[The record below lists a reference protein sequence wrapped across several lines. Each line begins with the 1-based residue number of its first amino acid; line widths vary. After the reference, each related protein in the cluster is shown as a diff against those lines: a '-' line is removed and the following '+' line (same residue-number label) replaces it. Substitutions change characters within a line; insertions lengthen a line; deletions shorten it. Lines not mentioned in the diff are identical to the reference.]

1 VGRGMQK
8 QLTKQALVSLLASLL
23 ATAAISQERGAAMA
37 TVPEYSDEPSGWV
50 RVEVAIFA
58 DSNAATL
65 NAETWE
71 HAPTLRYPESRRWLT
86 RYDEIKALMDEWGE
100 SAVTVNA
107 DGSIDVVPEPII
119 EPVIE
124 AAQETSEP
132 LIDSE
137 LEGES
142 LEATMGNASLQV
154 SDDSGINVDSLL
166 GIDEAETLTDG
177 DTSPSAEIDGSDLAQ
192 LVEPLPQ
199 DALELSNNPDDDP
212 NSAPAAPIA
221 GGTQVSMEELLTEV
235 DTDSIAD
242 SALAEESVADDAT
255 VAVSTEGL
263 DDNVDTAAIDAVD
276 IFNTGDMTDASAPFG
291 SMTGGF
297 PDNSSIPGS
306 DINWLDGYAIDEENA
321 EDTDTIA
328 PEEAP
333 PALPTPYQAL
343 AVEMLKQGL
352 DKLQQQADRAPVTA
366 VAWLQGPG
374 DDGTP
379 IVLDA
384 WQEASDFPIVQGTLT
399 FARDEQAFVAVDLWL
414 NTSGDYLPPRFEA
427 IETPSAPKRVLVI
440 ETPPTEQEPALEA
453 EAPQFIDL
461 RTGLNTDGSVSKVDE
476 SGATSESAEQTSSP
490 YRHAI
495 AVSEQRDIREGY
507 VRYIDHPTLQVVAT
521 WRELSFKEVYEL
533 GESQRIRRDIDSL
546 TRTLT
551 AAPNTTGLTPG
562 SPRPQTAPE
571 SMDSSA
577 P

>member
-1 VGRGMQK
+1 MQK
-8 QLTKQALVSLLASLL
+8 QLTKQALLSLLASLL
-23 ATAAISQERGAAMA
+23 ATAAISQERGEALA

-58 DSNAATL
+58 DSDSEAL
-65 NAETWE
+65 KSETWE
-71 HAPTLRYPESRRWLT
+71 HAPKLGYPENRRWLT
-86 RYDEIKALMDEWGE
+86 QYEEIKALMDKWGE

-107 DGSIDVVPEPII
+107 DGSIDVVSEPVI

-132 LIDSE
+132 LIDGE

-142 LEATMGNASLQV
+142 LEATMGNAPLQV
-154 SDDSGINVDSLL
+154 SDDSGITVDSLL

-192 LVEPLPQ
+192 LVEPLPE

-212 NSAPAAPIA
+212 NSAPADPTS
-221 GGTQVSMEELLTEV
+221 GGTQVSMEELLSEV
-235 DTDSIAD
+235 ETGSNAD
-242 SALAEESVADDAT
+242 S
-255 VAVSTEGL
+255 
-263 DDNVDTAAIDAVD
+263 AAIDAVD
-276 IFNTGDMTDASAPFG
+276 IFNTGDLTDASAQFG

-297 PDNSSIPGS
+297 PDNSSISGS

-366 VAWLQGPG
+366 VAWLQAPG
-374 DDGTP
+374 DSGAP

-384 WQEASDFPIVQGTLT
+384 WQQASDFPVVQGTLT
-399 FARDEQAFVAVDLWL
+399 FTRDDEATITVDLWL
-414 NTSGDYLPPRFEA
+414 NTVGDYLPPRFEA
-427 IETPSAPKRVLVI
+427 IETPSLPERVLIV
-440 ETPPTEQEPALEA
+440 ERSPTDQEPVQDRESP
-453 EAPQFIDL
+453 EFIDL
-461 RTGLNTDGSVSKVDE
+461 RTGLNTDGSESSVDKPDTTFE
-476 SGATSESAEQTSSP
+476 TAEQTPSS
-490 YRHAI
+490 YQHAI
-495 AVSEQRDIREGY
+495 AISEQRNVREGY

-521 WRELSFKEVYEL
+521 WRELSFKEIYEL
-533 GESQRIRRDIDSL
+533 GESQRVRRDIDNL

-551 AAPNTTGLTPG
+551 AAPKTTV
-562 SPRPQTAPE
+562 PRPQAAPE
-571 SMDSSA
+571 FADPIA

>member
-1 VGRGMQK
+1 MQK
-8 QLTKQALVSLLASLL
+8 QLTKQALLSLLASLL
-23 ATAAISQERGAAMA
+23 ATAVVSQERGEALA

-50 RVEVAIFA
+50 RIEVAIFA
-58 DSNAATL
+58 DSNATTL

-132 LIDSE
+132 LIDGE

-142 LEATMGNASLQV
+142 METTMGNASLQV

-177 DTSPSAEIDGSDLAQ
+177 DTSPLAEIDGSDLAQ
-192 LVEPLPQ
+192 LVEPLPEN
-199 DALELSNNPDDDP
+199 AIELSNNPDDDP

-263 DDNVDTAAIDAVD
+263 DDKVDTAAIDAVD
-276 IFNTGDMTDASAPFG
+276 IFNTGDMTDASAQFG

-297 PDNSSIPGS
+297 PDNTSIPGS

-321 EDTDTIA
+321 ENTDTIA

-343 AVEMLKQGL
+343 AMEMLKQGL

-399 FARDEQAFVAVDLWL
+399 FARDDEAFVAVDLWL

-453 EAPQFIDL
+453 DVPEFIDL
-461 RTGLNTDGSVSKVDE
+461 RTGLNTDGSASKMDE
-476 SGATSESAEQTSSP
+476 SDTTTESAEQTSSP

-533 GESQRIRRDIDSL
+533 GESQRIRRDIDNL

-551 AAPNTTGLTPG
+551 AAPNTTAPKPED
-562 SPRPQTAPE
+562 PRFQAVPEATDTIAP
-571 SMDSSA
+571 
-577 P
+577 

>member
-1 VGRGMQK
+1 MQK

-107 DGSIDVVPEPII
+107 DGSIDVVPEPVI

-124 AAQETSEP
+124 AVQENSEP
-132 LIDSE
+132 LIDGE
-137 LEGES
+137 LEGEFP
-142 LEATMGNASLQV
+142 EATMGDAPLEV
-154 SDDSGINVDSLL
+154 SDDAGIAVDSIL
-166 GIDEAETLTDG
+166 GIDEPEALTG
-177 DTSPSAEIDGSDLAQ
+177 ADTSPSAEIDGSDLAE
-192 LVEPLPQ
+192 VFEPLPE
-199 DALELSNNPDDDP
+199 DARELDNNPDVSP
-212 NSAPAAPIA
+212 NGSSAALIS
-221 GGTQVSMEELLTEV
+221 GETQVSMEELLSEV
-235 DTDSIAD
+235 DTDSNAD
-242 SALAEESVADDAT
+242 SALAEEIVAGDAT

-276 IFNTGDMTDASAPFG
+276 IFNTDDLTDASAQFG

-306 DINWLDGYAIDEENA
+306 DINWLDGYAIDEESA

-343 AVEMLKQGL
+343 TVEMLKQGL
-352 DKLQQQADRAPVTA
+352 AKLRQQTDRAPVTA
-366 VAWLQGPG
+366 LAWLQAPG
-374 DDGTP
+374 DSGTP
-379 IVLDA
+379 VVLDA
-384 WQEASDFPIVQGTLT
+384 WQQTSDLPVIQGTLT
-399 FARDEQAFVAVDLWL
+399 FVRDDEASVTVDLWL
-414 NTSGDYLPPRFEA
+414 NTVGDYLPPRFEA
-427 IETPSAPKRVLVI
+427 IETPSAPRRMLVI
-440 ETPPTEQEPALEA
+440 ETPPTDQEPVQDSQ
-453 EAPQFIDL
+453 APEFIDL
-461 RTGLNTDGSVSKVDE
+461 RTGLNTDGSESSVDE
-476 SGATSESAEQTSSP
+476 SDASIESEQQKSSP

-495 AVSEQRDIREGY
+495 AVSEQRDIREGF
-507 VRYIDHPTLQVVAT
+507 VRYIDHPALQVVAT

-551 AAPNTTGLTPG
+551 AAPKTG
-562 SPRPQTAPE
+562 SPRLQADP
-571 SMDSSA
+571 DSSA
-577 P
+577 TIAP

>member
-1 VGRGMQK
+1 MQK
-8 QLTKQALVSLLASLL
+8 QLTKQALLSLLASLL
-23 ATAAISQERGAAMA
+23 ATAAISQERGEALA

-50 RVEVAIFA
+50 RIEVAIFA
-58 DSNAATL
+58 DSNTTTL

-124 AAQETSEP
+124 AARETSEP

-137 LEGES
+137 LEGEF
-142 LEATMGNASLQV
+142 LEVAMGDAPLQV
-154 SDDSGINVDSLL
+154 SDDAGITVDSPL
-166 GIDEAETLTDG
+166 GIDEPETLTG
-177 DTSPSAEIDGSDLAQ
+177 RDTSPPAEINGSDLAQ
-192 LVEPLPQ
+192 PVEPVPE

-212 NSAPAAPIA
+212 NSPPAAPIA

-255 VAVSTEGL
+255 VAVITEGL

-276 IFNTGDMTDASAPFG
+276 IFNTGDMTDASAQFG

-306 DINWLDGYAIDEENA
+306 DINWLDGYAIDEEKA
-321 EDTDTIA
+321 EDIDTIA
-328 PEEAP
+328 PEEVP

-352 DKLQQQADRAPVTA
+352 NKLQQQADRAPITA
-366 VAWLQGPG
+366 VAWLQAPG

-384 WQEASDFPIVQGTLT
+384 WQEASDFPVVQGTLT
-399 FARDEQAFVAVDLWL
+399 FARDDEASVTVDLWL

-427 IETPSAPKRVLVI
+427 IDTPSAPKRVVVI
-440 ETPPTEQEPALEA
+440 ETPPMEQEAAPEA
-453 EAPQFIDL
+453 EVPEFIDL
-461 RTGLNTDGSVSKVDE
+461 RTGLNTDGFASKVDE
-476 SGATSESAEQTSSP
+476 SDTTSESAEQKSSP

-551 AAPNTTGLTPG
+551 AAPKTTGSKPEG
-562 SPRPQTAPE
+562 PRPQAAPE
-571 SMDSSA
+571 SADTSA